1 MAASGV
7 SIAKFADDSYY
18 VVILI
23 KVIVKNHIFCVIVFH
38 SISLLIITIAIV
50 ADYQEALE

>member
-7 SIAKFADDSYY
+7 SIAKVADDSYY

-38 SISLLIITIAIV
+38 SISLLITIAIV